1 MASSVLLLVQPSH
14 SMNTMNNSV
23 FVELRFWLMIAA
35 SVVLPIGIYV
45 TLLLKRAVSR
55 WTVALLGFTL
65 VAIAGFDVFF
75 LRHMAAAARETLSLA
90 DDMVFGSEISFAL
103 YLFPLMFGGIGVN
116 IISHVLV
123 THLVAAEKRF
133 AREHPDEQ

>member
-1 MASSVLLLVQPSH
+1 MQSDNKIFEDFVKMA
-14 SMNTMNNSV
+14 NGFAGTMAG
-23 FVELRFWLMIAA
+23 AA
-35 SVVLPIGIYV
+35 REGETAFKEKVKAWVGGMDF
-45 TLLLKRAVSR
+45 VSR
-55 WTVALLGFTL
+55 EEFEAVKA
-65 VAIAGFDVFF
+65 
-75 LRHMAAAARETLSLA
+75 MAAAARETLSLA